1 MVFHPPVAIVAKAG
15 DAGKYKVGLPAWN
28 MILRGFM
35 SGAYIAMGGALA
47 TVCST
52 GVAAAGGTGAA
63 SAGFGALI
71 TGAVFPVGLI
81 ITVLTGAELFTGDAM
96 LAPMAAFI
104 HKVSWAAVMNLWV
117 WVYIGNLIGSIVYA
131 YIMAIGPFAQYVTIA
146 GALGNL
152 TTAAPASTA
161 TAFGMRAIQIA
172 AFKVQYVGAAAM
184 WSAFLKGIGCNWLV
198 NLAILLGICADD
210 LIGKFFGIW
219 FPIMCFVSTGFEHS
233 IANQYF
239 IAAGIFV
246 NDLVA
251 TQAQHATAQASYLGY
266 TNLNWVGFWVNNMII
281 VTIGNIVGA
290 LFFVGVIYWVAFR
303 KEIAA
308 LK

>member
-28 MILRGFM
+28 MIMRGFM
-35 SGAYIAMGGALA
+35 SGAYIAMGGGLA

-52 GVAAAGGTGAA
+52 GILATDAAMRYGTA
-63 SAGFGALI
+63 SAGFAQLI

-104 HKVSWAAVMNLWV
+104 HKISWAQVLNLWV

-131 YIMAIGPFAQYVTIA
+131 YIMANGPFVTFDAA
-146 GALGNL
+146 G
-152 TTAAPASTA
+152 TATV
-161 TAFGMRAIQIA
+161 TAFGTRAIAIA
-172 AFKVQYVGAAAM
+172 SAKVSYVGTMGM

-210 LIGKFFGIW
+210 AVGKFFGIW
-219 FPIMCFVSTGFEHS
+219 FPIMAFVSTGFEHS

-239 IAAGIFV
+239 ISAGI
-246 NDLVA
+246 L
-251 TQAQHATAQASYLGY
+251 TQGFITDPAKINAG
-266 TNLNWVGFWVNNMII
+266 LNWVTFWTNNMII
-281 VTIGNIVGA
+281 VTIGNIVGG

>member
-15 DAGKYKVGLPAWN
+15 DAGKYKVGLPWWN
-28 MILRGFM
+28 MMMRGFM

-52 GVAAAGGTGAA
+52 GIVYSADAIKAGAVAGGFA
-63 SAGFGALI
+63 SAGMAQLI
-71 TGAVFPVGLI
+71 LGAVFPVGLI

-104 HKVSWAAVMNLWV
+104 HKVTWMEVLNLWV
-117 WVYIGNLIGSIVYA
+117 FVYIGNLIGSLVWA
-131 YIMAIGPFAQYVTIA
+131 YICANGPFISIA
-146 GALGNL
+146 DTGAI
-152 TTAAPASTA
+152 TA
-161 TAFGMRAIQIA
+161 TAFGSRAMAIA
-172 AFKVQYVGAAAM
+172 TAKTSYFGLMGIY
-184 WSAFLKGIGCNWLV
+184 SAFLKGIACNWLV

-210 LIGKFFGIW
+210 AVGKFFGIW
-219 FPIMCFVSTGFEHS
+219 FPIMAFVSSGFEHS
-233 IANQYF
+233 VANMYF
-239 IAAGIFV
+239 IPAGIMTAGITGGTTG
-246 NDLVA
+246 A
-251 TQAQHATAQASYLGY
+251 T
-266 TNLNWVGFWVNNMII
+266 WVNMWTANVIP
-281 VTIGNIVGA
+281 VTLGNIVGG

>member
-1 MVFHPPVAIVAKAG
+1 MVFHPPVQIVAKAG
-15 DAGKYKVGLPAWN
+15 DAGKYKTGLPSWN
-28 MILRGFM
+28 MLLRGFM

-52 GVAAAGGTGAA
+52 GVAASAAVVKDFPYAAAGFS
-63 SAGFGALI
+63 SAGIGALI

-96 LAPMAAFI
+96 LAPMAAFV
-104 HKVSWAAVMNLWV
+104 HKISWGAVAKLWF

-131 YIMAIGPFAQYVTIA
+131 YIMAMGPFVAVNAATGAITATSFGLRAIAIA
-146 GALGNL
+146 G
-152 TTAAPASTA
+152 
-161 TAFGMRAIQIA
+161 
-172 AFKVQYVGAAAM
+172 FKVQYVGPMAM

-219 FPIMCFVSTGFEHS
+219 FPIMCFVSSGFEHS
-233 IANQYF
+233 IANMYF
-239 IAAGIFV
+239 IGAGVLTLPYADPAAVSG
-246 NDLVA
+246 
-251 TQAQHATAQASYLGY
+251 YLGIA
-266 TNLNWVGFWVNNMII
+266 NVNWVGFWMNNMII
-281 VTIGNIVGA
+281 VTLGNIVGA
-290 LFFVGVIYWVAFR
+290 FLFVAVIYWVAFR

>member
-1 MVFHPPVAIVAKAG
+1 MVFHPPVAITAKAG

-28 MILRGFM
+28 MVLRGFM

-52 GVAAAGGTGAA
+52 GIAYSAAQITAGAVPGGFA
-63 SAGFGALI
+63 SAGVAQLVL
-71 TGAVFPVGLI
+71 GAVFPVGLI

-104 HKVSWAAVMNLWV
+104 HKISWAQVLTLWV
-117 WVYIGNLIGSIVYA
+117 FVYIGNFIGSVTWA
-131 YIMAIGPFAQYVTIA
+131 YIMANGPFVTFDAA
-146 GALGNL
+146 GVA
-152 TTAAPASTA
+152 TI
-161 TAFGMRAIQIA
+161 TAFGTRAIAIMGA
-172 AFKVQYVGAAAM
+172 KTGYVGM
-184 WSAFLKGIGCNWLV
+184 MGFYSAFLKGIGCNWLV

-210 LIGKFFGIW
+210 AVGKFFGIW
-219 FPIMCFVSTGFEHS
+219 FPIMAFVSSGLEHS
-233 IANQYF
+233 IANMYF
-239 IAAGIFV
+239 IPAGIMTAGLT
-246 NDLVA
+246 NTA
-251 TQAQHATAQASYLGY
+251 TTINWFNMWMS
-266 TNLNWVGFWVNNMII
+266 NLIP
-281 VTIGNIVGA
+281 VTLGNIVGG

>member
-1 MVFHPPVAIVAKAG
+1 MVFHPPVAITAKAG

-28 MILRGFM
+28 MVLRGFM

-52 GVAAAGGTGAA
+52 GIAYSAAQITAGAVPGGFA
-63 SAGFGALI
+63 SAGMAQLVL
-71 TGAVFPVGLI
+71 GAVFPVGLI

-104 HKVSWAAVMNLWV
+104 HKITWAQVLTLWV
-117 WVYIGNLIGSIVYA
+117 FVYIGNLIGSIVWA
-131 YIMAIGPFAQYVTIA
+131 YIMANGPFVSFDAAGVGTI
-146 GALGNL
+146 
-152 TTAAPASTA
+152 
-161 TAFGMRAIQIA
+161 TAFGTRALAIGA
-172 AFKVQYVGAAAM
+172 AKTSYVGM
-184 WSAFLKGIGCNWLV
+184 LGMYSAFLKGIGCNWLV

-210 LIGKFFGIW
+210 AVGKFFGIW
-219 FPIMCFVSTGFEHS
+219 FPIMAFVSMGLEHS
-233 IANQYF
+233 VANMYF
-239 IAAGIFV
+239 IPAAILTAGV
-246 NDLVA
+246 THTA
-251 TQAQHATAQASYLGY
+251 TTV
-266 TNLNWVGFWVNNMII
+266 TWVNMWTANLIP
-281 VTIGNIVGA
+281 VTLGNIVGG

>member
-28 MILRGFM
+28 MLLRGFF
-35 SGAYIAMGGALA
+35 SGAFIAMGGALA

-52 GVAAAGGTGAA
+52 GIMATDATLRYGTA
-63 SAGFGALI
+63 SAGFAQLI
-71 TGAVFPVGLI
+71 LGAVFPVGLI

-104 HKVSWAAVMNLWV
+104 HKISWAQVINLWI
-117 WVYIGNLIGSIVYA
+117 WVYIGNLIGSVVWA
-131 YIMAIGPFAQYVTIA
+131 YIMANGPYVSFDAAGVATVSAFGSRAIAIA
-146 GALGNL
+146 GAK
-152 TTAAPASTA
+152 TS
-161 TAFGMRAIQIA
+161 
-172 AFKVQYVGAAAM
+172 YVGMMGM

-219 FPIMCFVSTGFEHS
+219 FPIMAFVSMGLEHS
-233 IANQYF
+233 IANMYF
-239 IAAGIFV
+239 IPAGI
-246 NDLVA
+246 L
-251 TQAQHATAQASYLGY
+251 TQAFVTDPTKIVASVNWVSMWT
-266 TNLNWVGFWVNNMII
+266 TNLIP
-281 VTIGNIVGA
+281 VTIGNIVGGMV
-290 LFFVGVIYWVAFR
+290 FVGALYWIAFR

>member
-28 MILRGFM
+28 MVLRGFM

-52 GVAAAGGTGAA
+52 GIQATDVALRYGTA
-63 SAGFGALI
+63 SAGFSQLI
-71 TGAVFPVGLI
+71 LGAVFPVGLI

-104 HKVSWAAVMNLWV
+104 HKISWAQVLTLWV
-117 WVYIGNLIGSIVYA
+117 LVYIGNFIGSVVWA
-131 YIMAIGPFAQYVTIA
+131 YIMANGPYVSFDAA
-146 GALGNL
+146 GAATL
-152 TTAAPASTA
+152 
-161 TAFGMRAIQIA
+161 TAFGTRAIAIMGA
-172 AFKVQYVGAAAM
+172 KTGYVGM
-184 WSAFLKGIGCNWLV
+184 MGFYSAFLKGIGCNWLV

-219 FPIMCFVSTGFEHS
+219 FPIMAFVSSGLEHS
-233 IANQYF
+233 IANMYF
-239 IAAGIFV
+239 IPAGLLTAAV
-246 NDLVA
+246 
-251 TQAQHATAQASYLGY
+251 
-266 TNLNWVGFWVNNMII
+266 TNTPTKVTWVNMWMSNII
-281 VTIGNIVGA
+281 PVTLGNIVGG

>member
-28 MILRGFM
+28 MVLRGFM

-52 GVAAAGGTGAA
+52 GVAFAASPEALALVPNAAAGFS
-63 SAGFGALI
+63 SAGMGALI

-104 HKVSWAAVMNLWV
+104 HKISWAQVMNLWL
-117 WVYIGNLIGSIVYA
+117 WVYVGNLIGSIVFA
-131 YIMAIGPFAQYVTIA
+131 YIMAYGPFISVAPTGAIAVT
-146 GALGNL
+146 G
-152 TTAAPASTA
+152 
-161 TAFGMRAIQIA
+161 FGMRAIGIA
-172 AFKVQYVGAAAM
+172 AFKVQYVGMMGM
-184 WSAFLKGIGCNWLV
+184 WSAFLKAIACNWMV

-210 LIGKFFGIW
+210 LVGKFFGIW
-219 FPIMCFVSTGFEHS
+219 FPIMAFVSSGFEHS

-239 IAAGIFV
+239 IAAGIFTR
-246 NDLVA
+246 DMASA
-251 TQAQHATAQASYLGY
+251 TQLAGVNAAQLA
-266 TNLNWVGFWVNNMII
+266 NLNWIGFWTNNMII
-281 VTIGNIVGA
+281 VTLGNIVGG
-290 LFFVGVIYWVAFR
+290 LFFVGIIYWVAFR

>member
-15 DAGKYKVGLPAWN
+15 DAGKYKVGLPVWN

-35 SGAYIAMGGALA
+35 AGAYIAMGGALA

-52 GVAAAGGTGAA
+52 GVATFLG
-63 SAGFGALI
+63 AGFGKLI
-71 TGAVFPVGLI
+71 LGAVFPVGLI
-81 ITVLTGAELFTGDAM
+81 TIVLTGAELFTGDAM

-104 HKVSWAAVMNLWV
+104 HKVSWASVVNLWI

-131 YIMAIGPFAQYVTIA
+131 YIMAYGPFTGWDAA
-146 GALGNL
+146 GV
-152 TTAAPASTA
+152 A
-161 TAFGMRAIQIA
+161 TVNAFGLSAVKIA
-172 AFKVQYVGAAAM
+172 VGKVSYTSGAAM

-219 FPIMCFVSTGFEHS
+219 FPIMAFVSSGFEHCV
-233 IANQYF
+233 ANMYF
-239 IAAGIFV
+239 IPAGIMTSKFLSP
-246 NDLVA
+246 DQIAAIGAEKLDA
-251 TQAQHATAQASYLGY
+251 
-266 TNLNWVGFWVNNMII
+266 LNWVTMWTNNII
-281 VTIGNIVGA
+281 VVTIGNIVGG
-290 LFFVGVIYWVAFR
+290 LFFVGVLYWVAFR